1 MFRFFVA
8 CTSCAPPM
16 PVHSTLLS
24 IHAMT
29 GLPRLLF
36 PGTRPVITALSIL
49 YDSCLIMCPKYPSFL
64 AFTLCSNSGFS
75 CNLSHTA
82 TLVSFAVHGTLRT
95 LLAQLFS
102 NALSFI
108 SSAFLRVQLSHPYV
122 ATGHTKAF
130 TKRHFDFF
138 VIPLFLAQ
146 VSAYISG
153 YCQSF
158 FNVTSTLSIRCNICS
173 KIC

>member
-1 MFRFFVA
+1 MLFLSCLVLILHRDRWWTFLEEEEELSRHLLRIFVA

-16 PVHSTLLS
+16 PVHSIMLS
-24 IHAMT
+24 IHAMA

-36 PGTRPVITALSIL
+36 PGTRPVITAFSIL
-49 YDSCLIMCPKYPSFL
+49 DDSCLIMCPKYPSFL

-75 CNLSHTA
+75 CNLSPTA

-108 SSAFLRVQLSHPYV
+108 SSVFLKSPTL
-122 ATGHTKAF
+122 
-130 TKRHFDFF
+130 
-138 VIPLFLAQ
+138 
-146 VSAYISG
+146 
-153 YCQSF
+153 
-158 FNVTSTLSIRCNICS
+158 TSICS
-173 KIC
+173 N

>member
-1 MFRFFVA
+1 
-8 CTSCAPPM
+8 M
-16 PVHSTLLS
+16 PVHSIMLS
-24 IHAMT
+24 IHAMA

-36 PGTRPVITALSIL
+36 PGTRPVITAFSIL
-49 YDSCLIMCPKYPSFL
+49 NDSCLIMCPKYPSFL

-95 LLAQLFS
+95 LLAQLLS

-138 VIPLFLAQ
+138 VIPLFFSTGLSLDNTSVAIANLFLM
-146 VSAYISG
+146 SLLHYPSG
-153 YCQSF
+153 AIFAPRY
-158 FNVTSTLSIRCNICS
+158 
-173 KIC
+173 